1 MDTRGRSPSPV
12 NGGESMDPDE
22 TLSSAK
28 NTGSRPPAAAGVSG
42 DGGDALTR
50 YFQQISALPL
60 LSPEEQQRLG
70 DEIDAAAGRL
80 RRCVCRFGFVA
91 DEYLRIIDDCLAFRA
106 MPADFFMPSSFAS
119 YMTAPGGEAGSAAA
133 PRETSAALLAE
144 LAGWRREIEA
154 RRSELAAV
162 FRSGGESAEAAR
174 EALVDT
180 LDRFAVTSDTIV
192 ECTGVIAG
200 YLRMLQT
207 DFDAKTNPFD
217 PAAVDPAQ
225 RGFAEER
232 LLMPLEQVADE
243 MRRIAAA
250 ENALRRPRDRMV
262 ESNLRLVISIARKY
276 RNRGLPLGDIIQEG
290 NLGLLRALERFDF
303 RLGNR
308 FSTYASWWIRHNIS
322 RAAAEQ
328 SRVIRLPAHMVGA
341 INAMNWA
348 EQRFVQSNGREPENE
363 ELAAM
368 LELPVARVSAL
379 RKMACQAI
387 SLQAPLGSDGDSGSL
402 EDLIADDNGDPV
414 REYARKILYE
424 QIAEMLGTLPERERQ
439 IIILRF
445 GLCGQPRQPLV
456 EISRRLNLTRERVRQ
471 LEQKILSKLRSP
483 ARLKFI
489 DNCMQ

>member
-1 MDTRGRSPSPV
+1 MNSDG
-12 NGGESMDPDE
+12 
-22 TLSSAK
+22 TLPPGKAADDRQRVSSAG
-28 NTGSRPPAAAGVSG
+28 TGE
-42 DGGDALTR
+42 GGDALSR
-50 YFQQISALPL
+50 YFQQISAIPMLT
-60 LSPEEQQRLG
+60 PEEQQRLG
-70 DEIDAAAGRL
+70 SEIDAAAGKL

-91 DEYLRIIDDCLAFRA
+91 DEYLRIIDECLSFRA
-106 MPADFFMPSSFAS
+106 VPADFFMPS
-119 YMTAPGGEAGSAAA
+119 TLAPYTVGRSDAGSA

-144 LAGWRREIEA
+144 LTGWRSAIEA
-154 RRSELAAV
+154 GRRELAAA
-162 FRSGGESAEAAR
+162 FRSGGVAAESAR

-180 LDRFAVTSDTIV
+180 LERFAVTNDTI
-192 ECTGVIAG
+192 EEYIGVIAG
-200 YLRMLQT
+200 YLRMLQP
-207 DFDAKTNPFD
+207 DFDAKTHPFD
-217 PAAVDPAQ
+217 HAAVDPGR
-225 RGFAEER
+225 RGLAEER

-243 MRRIAAA
+243 MGRVAAA
-250 ENALRRPRDRMV
+250 ADAVRRPRDRMV

-276 RNRGLPLGDIIQEG
+276 RNRGLPLCDIIQEG

-328 SRVIRLPAHMVGA
+328 SRVIRLPNHMVSA

-348 EQRFVQSNGREPENE
+348 EQRFVQANGREPENE
-363 ELAAM
+363 ELAAV

-387 SLQAPLGSDGDSGSL
+387 SLQAPISSDSDSGAI
-402 EDLIADDNGDPV
+402 EDLIADDNDDPV

-424 QIAEMLGTLPERERQ
+424 QIREMLDTLSERDRQ

-489 DNCMQ
+489 DNCMH

>member
-1 MDTRGRSPSPV
+1 MDS
-12 NGGESMDPDE
+12 DE
-22 TLSSAK
+22 TLSSGK
-28 NTGSRPPAAAGVSG
+28 NAGSRQNSVAGVSG

-50 YFQQISALPL
+50 YFQQISAIPL

-70 DEIDAAAGRL
+70 DEIDAAAGNL

-119 YMTAPGGEAGSAAA
+119 YMTAPGGEGAAA

-144 LAGWRREIEA
+144 FAGWRREIEA
-154 RRSELAAV
+154 RRGELAAV
-162 FRSGGESAEAAR
+162 FRVGGEAAEAAR
-174 EALVDT
+174 EVLVDT
-180 LDRFAVTSDTIV
+180 LDRFAVTSDTIT
-192 ECTGVIAG
+192 EYTGVIAG
-200 YLRMLQT
+200 YLRMLQP
-207 DFDAKTNPFD
+207 DFDAKKHPFD
-217 PAAVDPAQ
+217 PAAVDAAQ
-225 RGFAEER
+225 RDFAEER

-250 ENALRRPRDRMV
+250 EHALRLPRDRMV

-276 RNRGLPLGDIIQEG
+276 RTRGLPLGDIIQEG

-341 INAMNWA
+341 INSMNWA

-387 SLQAPLGSDGDSGSL
+387 SLQAPLGSDGDNGSL

-424 QIAEMLGTLPERERQ
+424 QIGEMLGTLPERERQ

-445 GLCGQPRQPLV
+445 GLCGQPRQPLI

>member
-1 MDTRGRSPSPV
+1 MSSDATSSP
-12 NGGESMDPDE
+12 GK
-22 TLSSAK
+22 SAG
-28 NTGSRPPAAAGVSG
+28 NRPKAPAAVAGE
-42 DGGDALTR
+42 GGDALSR
-50 YFQQISALPL
+50 YFQQISAIPMLT
-60 LSPEEQQRLG
+60 PEEQLQLG
-70 DEIDAAAGRL
+70 SEIDAAAGKL

-106 MPADFFMPSSFAS
+106 VPADFFLPSSLTP
-119 YMTAPGGEAGSAAA
+119 YMNDRGAAGSA
-133 PRETSAALLAE
+133 PRDTSAALLRE
-144 LAGWRREIEA
+144 LTVWRSEIEV
-154 RRSELAAV
+154 RRRELAAV
-162 FRSGGESAEAAR
+162 FRSGGEAAENAR
-174 EALVDT
+174 NSLVDT
-180 LDRFAVTSDTIV
+180 LDRFAVTSDTIA
-192 ECTGVIAG
+192 EYIGVITG
-200 YLRMLQT
+200 YLRMLQA
-207 DFDAKTNPFD
+207 DFDAKTRPFD
-217 PAAVDPAQ
+217 PAAVAPGQ

-232 LLMPLEQVADE
+232 LLMPLEEVPGE
-243 MRRIAAA
+243 MCRIADADSA
-250 ENALRRPRDRMV
+250 IRRPRDRMI
-262 ESNLRLVISIARKY
+262 EANLRLVISIARKY

-328 SRVIRLPAHMVGA
+328 SRVIRLPNHMVGA

-348 EQRFVQSNGREPENE
+348 EQRFVQTNGREPENE
-363 ELAAM
+363 ELAAV

-387 SLQAPLGSDGDSGSL
+387 SLQAPVGSDSDSGSL

-424 QIAEMLGTLPERERQ
+424 QIGERLGTLPERERQ

-471 LEQKILSKLRSP
+471 LEQKILEKLRSP